1 MDSGPKRFA
10 RRARVDVA
18 GRVGVGR
25 FRQRKGVG
33 GVLEPQITAREGVDA
48 PIARDRTEW
57 AHELEE
63 PRESAHGE
71 IARTVGALNR
81 IVPPHHVRIHPVE
94 LFEPPGGARRVQ
106 GHPRDEDAAEDGG
119 GTAGAE
125 PGGERRVR
133 TARRTGPE
141 ALPAGQRGGLVPHAD
156 EEPVDLRPAGR
167 SVGHGEGV
175 IVLAVEGVECDVL
188 RDQRRLPI
196 QPDGEEDPRRSRLN
210 CGTHQGGDDQH
221 RGQRESAPPRPG
233 GSGRPVLVPTPDR
246 GSADHRGCARFAR
259 ILTTYVIVGKF
270 SMIKRSR
277 WSRCED
283 GG

>member
-1 MDSGPKRFA
+1 MNPPT
-10 RRARVDVA
+10 
-18 GRVGVGR
+18 GRS
-25 FRQRKGVG
+25 
-33 GVLEPQITAREGVDA
+33 LA
-48 PIARDRTEW
+48 PLA
-57 AHELEE
+57 
-63 PRESAHGE
+63 PS
-71 IARTVGALNR
+71 NR

-141 ALPAGQRGGLVPHAD
+141 ALPAGQACGLVPPAPMQ
-156 EEPVDLRPAGR
+156 EPVYRSPRPAVVVR
-167 SVGHGEGV
+167 HGEGV

-210 CGTHQGGDDQH
+210 CGDSSGRRRST
-221 RGQRESAPPRPG
+221 PRPAASPRRPDRR

-246 GSADHRGCARFAR
+246 GSADHRRLRPASLGFSPR
-259 ILTTYVIVGKF
+259 YVIVGKF
-270 SMIKRSR
+270 SI
-277 WSRCED
+277 D
-283 GG
+283 